1 MTINW
6 TQEQYVKALRYATE
20 AHCAINQKVPG
31 TEFPY
36 ICHPVMVAMEVIAA
50 LPHHGHCEGNLA
62 ISCALLHDTIED
74 TKVTYE
80 DLENCFGAKI
90 AKGVLA
96 LSKNKEL
103 RDKSLQME
111 DSLARIR
118 EQPKEVW
125 MVKLADRITNLMVP
139 PAYWTIDKRKAY
151 RQEAK
156 LILKELGEGSEYMAE
171 RLKERI
177 EAYGQYIKPD

>member
-1 MTINW
+1 MSINW
-6 TQEQYVKALRYATE
+6 TQEQYVKALRFATE

-31 TEFPY
+31 TEYPY
-36 ICHPVMVAMEVIAA
+36 ICHPVMVTMEVIAA
-50 LPHHGHCEGNLA
+50 LAHHSHCDGNLA

-74 TKVTYE
+74 TEISYEELATHFDVKV
-80 DLENCFGAKI
+80 

-103 RDKSLQME
+103 ESKISQME
-111 DSLARIR
+111 DSLTRIK

-125 MVKLADRITNLMVP
+125 MVKLADRITNLMAP
-139 PAYWTIDKRKAY
+139 PAHWPNEKRRKY

-156 LILKELGEGSEYMAE
+156 KILEALGEASEFMAE
-171 RLKERI
+171 RLKKRI
-177 EAYGQYIKPD
+177 KAYGQYIKDD